1 MPENVITLLRLAR
14 QRLTSE
20 QPNSPFLQSVET
32 LVSYLRQKGVLS
44 EKHLSRVGHWHTT
57 LAAAFVIADE
67 QGSSFALPTRS
78 QQVLYDLG
86 GSTRIVAWL
95 DRAVARGVL
104 LSGCPLKTA
113 RGELRL
119 SDTTKAVIT
128 RAVAEIA

>member
-20 QPNSPFLQSVET
+20 QPNSPFLQSVES

-44 EKHLSRVGHWHTT
+44 EKHISRVGHWHTT
-57 LAAAFVIADE
+57 LAAAFLIADE
-67 QGSSFALPTRS
+67 QGISFALPTRS

-86 GSTRIVAWL
+86 GSTRLVAWL
-95 DRAVARGVL
+95 DRGVARGVL

-128 RAVAEIA
+128 RAVPEIA

>member
-20 QPNSPFLQSVET
+20 QPNSPFNQSVET

-44 EKHLSRVGHWHTT
+44 EKHLSRVGHWHTQ
-57 LAAAFVIADE
+57 LAAAFVLAHE
-67 QGSSFALPTRS
+67 QGINFALPTRS
-78 QQVLYDLG
+78 QEVLYNLG
-86 GSTRIVAWL
+86 GSTRLVSWL

-104 LSGCPLKTA
+104 LSLCPLKTA

-119 SDTTKAVIT
+119 SDTTKAVIAQ
-128 RAVAEIA
+128 AVPEIA

>member
-1 MPENVITLLRLAR
+1 MPESVILLLSRAKERLAK
-14 QRLTSE
+14 E
-20 QPNSPFLQSVET
+20 QPESPFLQSVET

-57 LAAAFVIADE
+57 LAAAFVVADE
-67 QGSSFALPTRS
+67 QGISFALPTRS

-86 GSTRIVAWL
+86 GSTRLVAWL
-95 DRAVARGVL
+95 DKAVARGVL

-128 RAVAEIA
+128 QVVPEIA

>member
-20 QPNSPFLQSVET
+20 QPNSPFLQSVES
-32 LVSYLRQKGVLS
+32 LVSYLRQQGVLS

-57 LAAAFVIADE
+57 LAAALVIADE
-67 QGSSFALPTRS
+67 QGTSFALPTRS

-86 GSTRIVAWL
+86 GSTRLVAWL
-95 DRAVARGVL
+95 DKAVARGVL

-113 RGELRL
+113 RGALQL
-119 SDTTKAVIT
+119 SDTTKAILT
-128 RAVAEIA
+128 PLPEIA

>member
-20 QPNSPFLQSVET
+20 QPNSPFLQSVES

-57 LAAAFVIADE
+57 LAAAFVIAHE
-67 QGSSFALPTRS
+67 QGICFELPTRS

-86 GSTRIVAWL
+86 GSTRLVSWL
-95 DRAVARGVL
+95 DKAVARGVL

-113 RGELRL
+113 RGALSL
-119 SDTTKAVIT
+119 SDTTKAVI
-128 RAVAEIA
+128 AQVVPEIA

>member
-20 QPNSPFLQSVET
+20 QPNSPFLQSVES

-44 EKHLSRVGHWHTT
+44 GKHLSRVGHWHTT

-67 QGSSFALPTRS
+67 QGICFALPTRS

-86 GSTRIVAWL
+86 GSTRLVSWL
-95 DRAVARGVL
+95 DKAVARGVL
-104 LSGCPLKTA
+104 LSGDPLKTA
-113 RGELRL
+113 RGPLHL
-119 SDTTKAVIT
+119 SGTTKAVIT
-128 RAVAEIA
+128 RVPEIA

>member
-20 QPNSPFLQSVET
+20 PPDSPFSQSVET

-67 QGSSFALPTRS
+67 QGISFALPTRS

-86 GSTRIVAWL
+86 GSTRLVAWL
-95 DRAVARGVL
+95 DKAVARGVL
-104 LSGCPLKTA
+104 LSGDPLKTA
-113 RGELRL
+113 RGTLHL
-119 SDTTKAVIT
+119 SDTTKAVI
-128 RAVAEIA
+128 AQVVPEIA

>member
-14 QRLTSE
+14 QRLAEE
-20 QPNSPFLQSVET
+20 QPDSPLNQSVET
-32 LVSYLRQKGVLS
+32 LVSYLRQQGVLS

-67 QGSSFALPTRS
+67 QGISFALPTRS

-104 LSGCPLKTA
+104 LSGCPLRTA

-128 RAVAEIA
+128 QVVPEIA

>member
-14 QRLTSE
+14 QRLAEE
-20 QPNSPFLQSVET
+20 QPDSPFHRKAEAVVE
-32 LVSYLRQKGVLS
+32 LLRANGVLS
-44 EKHLSRVGHWHTT
+44 RKHLSRVGYWHTI

-67 QGSSFALPTRS
+67 QGISFALPTRS
-78 QQVLYDLG
+78 QEALYNLG
-86 GSTRIVAWL
+86 GSTRLVAWL

-128 RAVAEIA
+128 QVVPEIA

>member
-20 QPNSPFLQSVET
+20 QPNSPFLHSVET

-44 EKHLSRVGHWHTT
+44 EKHLSRVGHWHTS

-67 QGSSFALPTRS
+67 QGISFALPTRS